1 VSGAFSSLSSGRWA
15 AIAVGIGLAALL
27 PFVYHDPY
35 YMTIIVT
42 AEIVAILNISWSFVL
57 GMAGV
62 WNFGQLA
69 IYALGAYSAGWMM
82 LHERWVP
89 APLAILFGGLFS
101 ACAAVLLAFPTL
113 RLFGIYTS
121 LLTFSFSQIVQYV
134 ALNDPGGLT
143 GGSFGFPTVRGL
155 FSSSD
160 QTSFLRSYYWVCL
173 AVIVASCFAVAW
185 LRQSR
190 LGIALR
196 SSRDAPAYTA
206 ARGVDPRAVRVAA
219 FGLSGFLAGIAGSLY
234 LCFQQSFTT
243 SQMGLTPMSID
254 VTMLVIGGL
263 GTVFGPLLGTA
274 VLTVIQTWLIDY
286 PGWQLTVLGAILLVI
301 VIFVPG
307 GLVGAI
313 SRLVRRLGEWVA
325 EDEQGGGSRPPA
337 APSERLPA
345 TAAGAEGADS

>member
-1 VSGAFSSLSSGRWA
+1 VTGSLSSISVGRWA
-15 AIAVGIGLAALL
+15 AMAVAVLLAATL
-27 PFVYHDPY
+27 PFVYDDPY

-42 AEIVAILNISWSFVL
+42 GEIIAILNISWSFVL
-57 GMAGV
+57 GIAGV

-69 IYALGAYSAGWMM
+69 IYALGAYSAGWLM
-82 LHERWVP
+82 LHAGWLP
-89 APLAILFGGLFS
+89 APLAIICGGLF
-101 ACAAVLLAFPTL
+101 AAAAAVLLAFPTL

-121 LLTFSFSQIVQYV
+121 LLTFSFSQVVQYV
-134 ALNDPGGLT
+134 AVNDPGGLT

-155 FSSSD
+155 FSDAD
-160 QTSFLRSYYWVCL
+160 QTAFLRNYYWVFL
-173 AVIVASCFAVAW
+173 AVIVGSCFAVAW

-206 ARGVDPRAVRVAA
+206 ARGVSPRAVRVAA
-219 FGLSGFLAGIAGSLY
+219 FGLSGFLAGIAGSFY

-286 PGWQLTVLGAILLVI
+286 PGWQLTVLGATLLVI

-313 SRLVRRLGEWVA
+313 SRLARRLSAWVA
-325 EDEQGGGSRPPA
+325 EDERGR
-337 APSERLPA
+337 
-345 TAAGAEGADS
+345 